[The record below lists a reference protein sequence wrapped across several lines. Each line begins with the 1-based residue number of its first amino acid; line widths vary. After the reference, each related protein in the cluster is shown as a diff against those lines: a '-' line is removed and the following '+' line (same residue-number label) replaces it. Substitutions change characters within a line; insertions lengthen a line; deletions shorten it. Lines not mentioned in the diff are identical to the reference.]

1 MKKLIIIAI
10 AIFGLGLSSVTAQTK
25 FGHVDYVKVLDSL
38 PTKLTA
44 DRDLQNFLTDGQK
57 TIEEMNA
64 VFEAD
69 YTRYMTEKD
78 SLSSFLQE
86 MKEKNLMEQQQLI
99 QYKTETLQTDLEVFN
114 KRLYEPLEK
123 NLSLAVETIAKK
135 HKLDYVLE
143 VNSLLYF
150 NKENG
155 FNLTEEVK
163 TELIRLEK
171 IRVGS

>member
-1 MKKLIIIAI
+1 
-10 AIFGLGLSSVTAQTK
+10 
-25 FGHVDYVKVLDSL
+25 
-38 PTKLTA
+38 
-44 DRDLQNFLTDGQK
+44 
-57 TIEEMNA
+57 
-64 VFEAD
+64 
-69 YTRYMTEKD
+69 
-78 SLSSFLQE
+78 
-86 MKEKNLMEQQQLI
+86 MEQQQLI
-99 QYKTETLQTDLEVFN
+99 QYKTESLQTDLEVLN
-114 KRLYEPLEK
+114 NRLYEPLEK

>member
-44 DRDLQNFLTDGQK
+44 DRDLQNFMTDGQK

-69 YTRYMTEKD
+69 YTKYMTEKD
-78 SLSSFLQE
+78 SLSAFLQ
-86 MKEKNLMEQQQLI
+86 
-99 QYKTETLQTDLEVFN
+99 DH
-114 KRLYEPLEK
+114 RLR
-123 NLSLAVETIAKK
+123 SA
-135 HKLDYVLE
+135 
-143 VNSLLYF
+143 
-150 NKENG
+150 
-155 FNLTEEVK
+155 
-163 TELIRLEK
+163 
-171 IRVGS
+171 